1 MNPGFA
7 SNIIK
12 SFQRNFNVSQS
23 HYAQHICFIVIYQYC
38 MQTPKIFQDPSRI
51 ELRGGLMFH
60 AVIAKALFAATFDI
74 QCKCSK
80 HAGKQ
85 QNVL

>member
-1 MNPGFA
+1 
-7 SNIIK
+7 
-12 SFQRNFNVSQS
+12 
-23 HYAQHICFIVIYQYC
+23 
-38 MQTPKIFQDPSRI
+38 MQTPKIFQDPSRT
-51 ELRGGLMFH
+51 ELRGGLMFY

-74 QCKCSK
+74 QYKCSK

>member
-12 SFQRNFNVSQS
+12 FFQRIFNVSQS
-23 HYAQHICFIVIYQYC
+23 HYARHICFIVIYQYC

-60 AVIAKALFAATFDI
+60 AVVAKALLRHLTY
-74 QCKCSK
+74 KCSK